1 MKRHTRYTIHRFCPL
16 VGLAAVALVSLG
28 CQRESAIVDGPHY
41 PEKPQRAGV
50 VDVQVTRDGST
61 ISLTNTTAN
70 TLGPGRL
77 WVNSWYSIGFPAL
90 AIGQTRTLDLY
101 DFQDRYGTAFRG
113 GGFFASERSDRVALV
128 ELESPIAESAGE
140 SGGSGQAQML
150 GMVVVKGDE

>member
-1 MKRHTRYTIHRFCPL
+1 MRHTRGNFHRLSPASGL
-16 VGLAAVALVSLG
+16 LAGLATAVLTLPG
-28 CQRESAIVDGPHY
+28 CQSELAITDGPHY

-77 WVNSWYSIGFPAL
+77 WVNSWYSIEFPAL
-90 AIGQTRTLDLY
+90 AIGQSRSLDLY

-113 GGFFASERSDRVALV
+113 GGFFASERSDRVVLV
-128 ELESPIAESAGE
+128 ELESPGTEV
-140 SGGSGQAQML
+140 GGMAQSQML
-150 GMVVVKGDE
+150 GMIVVKGDE